1 LQGTGDKTTLWAW
14 LVYNRQVWSRRLQS
28 GWERAWFYAFQTQV
42 ALVNFSLG
50 VAANVGDLLDPF
62 SGLFPQT
69 PFWIGLGWAF
79 RGLGFAL
86 AAVGLIG
93 LGANVWRMF
102 RPNGDYELRDAE
114 PELGHGLKGLTQT
127 KDKILAIRGHN
138 GVVVVN
144 ASVDAQLD
152 RGSHRIKLRKDS
164 YAWPE
169 ELKLAAKL
177 ARREMNRLAL
187 NEHKLGLRSEIDSE
201 FVAADRSVEFQKTR
215 YFFDRTTNS
224 VLNRDV
230 WSRLREQRVAR
241 GRDYF
246 ISEDNRLIRLEQ
258 AGASNQL
265 GGSTLMVDQ
274 SRQVHLTMQTSTSAE
289 SPDLLAPSGSG
300 SFDLFR
306 YQTLVARQPNLTFQE
321 FCRSEIERELFEETA
336 LVANT
341 LELKTFLIGFGRFLY
356 RGGKPEIFAVSALR
370 RSTAT
375 ARVTTQERLWTGG
388 HEVVP
393 LDDLLSWKPDKLATV
408 SAPLAA
414 NIELLRRYLDS
425 PAGAAF
431 QDFLGGRDAVAPT
444 ESNGSTAAKC
454 NVAAE
459 PCPSGSI

>member
-1 LQGTGDKTTLWAW
+1 LQGEGDKADFWAW
-14 LVYNRQVWSRRLQS
+14 LVYRRQVWVRRLQS
-28 GWERAWFYAFQTQV
+28 GWERAWFYAFQTHV
-42 ALVNFSLG
+42 ALINFLLG
-50 VAANVGDLLDPF
+50 VAASFGDLFDPF
-62 SGLFPQT
+62 SDLFPQT

-79 RGLGFAL
+79 KGLGFVL
-86 AAVGLIG
+86 AALGLIG
-93 LGANVWRMF
+93 LGAYVWRMF
-102 RPNGDYELRDAE
+102 RPGGDYELRNAE

-127 KDKILAIRGHN
+127 KDRILLVRGHN
-138 GVVVVN
+138 GVVVAN
-144 ASVDAQLD
+144 ASVGAQLD
-152 RGSHRIKLRKDS
+152 QGSHRIELRKDS

-169 ELKLAAKL
+169 ELQLAAKL

-187 NEHKLGLRSEIDSE
+187 KEHKLGLRSEIDSE
-201 FVAADRSVEFQKTR
+201 LVAADRPVVLQKTR

-230 WSRLREQRVAR
+230 WSRSREQRVVR
-241 GRDYF
+241 GRDHF

-306 YQTLVARQPNLTFQE
+306 YQAHVARQGNLTFQV
-321 FCRSEIERELFEETA
+321 FCRSEIERELIEETA
-336 LVANT
+336 LVAHE
-341 LELKTFLIGFGRFLY
+341 LELRTFLIGFGRFLY

-370 RSTAT
+370 RANVAT
-375 ARVTTQERLWTGG
+375 RVTSKERLWTGG
-388 HEVVP
+388 HKIVP
-393 LDDLLSWKPDKLATV
+393 LDDLLSWNDAKLATV

-425 PAGAAF
+425 PAAAAFRDFLDVGVGAASAETN
-431 QDFLGGRDAVAPT
+431 GPVAVGA
-444 ESNGSTAAKC
+444 
-454 NVAAE
+454 
-459 PCPSGSI
+459 